1 MSEWDKPVPGGL
13 GHACLHPPVHQQ
25 QRATAMDTVE
35 SKAGRDA
42 AQIKRRVEELS
53 ARLGKT
59 QDYL

>member
-1 MSEWDKPVPGGL
+1 MSEWDKPVPGGV
-13 GHACLHPPVHQQ
+13 GDACLHPPVHQ

-42 AQIKRRVEELS
+42 AQIKRQVEELS